1 MDGAFWEKREFLGQK
16 PSLPVGMCLKNSL
29 AFSMSSSAVGV
40 HEEPPR
46 STYLPRC

>member
-16 PSLPVGMCLKNSL
+16 PSLPVGMCLKHSL
-29 AFSMSSSAVGV
+29 AFCMSSSAVGV

-46 STYLPRC
+46 STS